1 MFQTPNISKPPKT
14 QQFYAILAIQTL
26 LFKQTMKTQDP
37 ATGSAR
43 LLRHFQLESVPGGTS
58 KDVGQRH
65 IGLHLGAGSLAQN
78 RSAKHLQRMSLV
90 SYNTYVI

>member
-43 LLRHFQLESVPGGTS
+43 LRRHFEGRRSEAHRTPLGGREPGTKS
-58 KDVGQRH
+58 ERQ
-65 IGLHLGAGSLAQN
+65 ALA
-78 RSAKHLQRMSLV
+78 
-90 SYNTYVI
+90 TYVTCIL